1 MRTHAAH
8 MLMLD
13 PSYLQCIIAST
24 NHTHHTAACLAGH
37 RSSCHATHDCTS
49 AAAAAAMA
57 AAGGLVSSKL
67 LRLQGAGVGALAGFF
82 SAAAVASASAS
93 GGGDGSNA
101 CPAYPWPPQD
111 G

>member
-1 MRTHAAH
+1 
-8 MLMLD
+8 
-13 PSYLQCIIAST
+13 
-24 NHTHHTAACLAGH
+24 
-37 RSSCHATHDCTS
+37 
-49 AAAAAAMA
+49 MA